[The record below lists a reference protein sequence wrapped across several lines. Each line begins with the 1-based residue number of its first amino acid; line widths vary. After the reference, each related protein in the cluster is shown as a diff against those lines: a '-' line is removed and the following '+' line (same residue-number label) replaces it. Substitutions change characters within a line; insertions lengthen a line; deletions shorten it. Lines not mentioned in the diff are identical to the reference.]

1 MEEETKTISEDTTV
15 NFSLTTDV
23 QDSQIIQTVILSLDA
38 PTEIIEFN

>member
-23 QDSQIIQTVILSLDA
+23 QDSQIIQTVILSLDE